1 SRTKLL
7 PTHISFLSFL
17 PHDKELKL
25 SCCCLFILTSITD
38 PKLDIPTYF
47 FLHNLF
53 FSDIV
58 YTSMT
63 IPKMLSVFL
72 TEIKIISRTGLTGR
86 ALLTVMAFDWYI
98 AICNPPAVH
107 TIMTR
112 QYCILLIFASWGFG
126 AFMVLPTT
134 IWATQLPYCRP
145 NIVRHM
151 FCSHFSVVSLSIYT
165 TRNGFWSLTNA
176 LIAIYRIKIS
186 MAQQLKVAATS
197 VSHLTVVCILY
208 ISASFVYISYRV
220 DRFDPDV
227 RIVIAV
233 LHSVLKPLLNPI
245 IFSLRNKEL

>member
-176 LIAIYRIKIS
+176 LIAIYRTKIS

>member
-1 SRTKLL
+1 MRFQNRSMRVKDFKIKLIFSVSFYCVFFTVYVFL
-7 PTHISFLSFL
+7 LSGNSMISMIYLVR
-17 PHDKELKL
+17 
-25 SCCCLFILTSITD
+25 TD

-176 LIAIYRIKIS
+176 LIAIYRMFLIILIYKS
-186 MAQQLKVAATS
+186 VPSVA
-197 VSHLTVVCILY
+197 
-208 ISASFVYISYRV
+208 
-220 DRFDPDV
+220 
-227 RIVIAV
+227 
-233 LHSVLKPLLNPI
+233 
-245 IFSLRNKEL
+245 

>member
-1 SRTKLL
+1 MFFYWVGIVWSAWYILL
-7 PTHISFLSFL
+7 ELTPSSTFLRIFSFIIYSFLILCTHQWPFLKCCQCSWLRSKSFL
-17 PHDKELKL
+17 EQDAFYRCTF
-25 SCCCLFILTSITD
+25 SS
-38 PKLDIPTYF
+38 
-47 FLHNLF
+47 F
-53 FSDIV
+53 FS
-58 YTSMT
+58 
-63 IPKMLSVFL
+63 
-72 TEIKIISRTGLTGR
+72 TGVTGR

-176 LIAIYRIKIS
+176 LIAIYRMFLI
-186 MAQQLKVAATS
+186 
-197 VSHLTVVCILY
+197 IL
-208 ISASFVYISYRV
+208 I
-220 DRFDPDV
+220 
-227 RIVIAV
+227 
-233 LHSVLKPLLNPI
+233 
-245 IFSLRNKEL
+245 

>member
-176 LIAIYRIKIS
+176 LIAIYRIAFCKCTIAWKTTS
-186 MAQQLKVAATS
+186 KSVPSVA
-197 VSHLTVVCILY
+197 
-208 ISASFVYISYRV
+208 
-220 DRFDPDV
+220 
-227 RIVIAV
+227 
-233 LHSVLKPLLNPI
+233 
-245 IFSLRNKEL
+245 